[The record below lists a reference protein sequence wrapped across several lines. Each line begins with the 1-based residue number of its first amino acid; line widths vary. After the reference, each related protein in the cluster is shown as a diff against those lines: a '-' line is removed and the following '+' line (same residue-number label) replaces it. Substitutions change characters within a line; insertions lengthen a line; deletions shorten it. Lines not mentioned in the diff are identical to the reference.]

1 MENSEGESVMEGKFE
16 ILKPDKK
23 IIELAEIILRQ
34 NNQILGINTVLI
46 ENLCKPIPQPKG
58 ENE

>member
-1 MENSEGESVMEGKFE
+1 MEGKFE